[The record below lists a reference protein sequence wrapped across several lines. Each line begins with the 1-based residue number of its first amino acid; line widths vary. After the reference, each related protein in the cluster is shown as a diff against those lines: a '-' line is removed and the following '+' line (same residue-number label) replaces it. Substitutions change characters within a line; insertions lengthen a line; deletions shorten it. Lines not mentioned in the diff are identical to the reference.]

1 VKRWKRLKSRTSAK
15 TLKGELRN
23 EKHYGTTVNET
34 EIYDEYV
41 IQSEQYMKQ
50 DKRNQKRRR
59 MRVTSKSEIND
70 KNTR

>member
-1 VKRWKRLKSRTSAK
+1 MEAIKKQDKRKKM
-15 TLKGELRN
+15 KGELRY

-34 EIYDEYV
+34 EIYDAYV